1 MDNLTVKEDDKG
13 EYRVR
18 CHCGKVQ
25 GKFHADKTLVV
36 AWECNCSD
44 CSMRG
49 NVHLIIPEGDFTLDM
64 PENKKLN
71 DETIL
76 YLWGTKTA
84 KRQFCKTCGIL
95 PWYRPRSNPDGYA
108 ITLKCV
114 DWGEEELSKP
124 KVEFR
129 TFNGINWEKEF
140 AESDI
145 AKQSSG
151 PSCN

>member
-1 MDNLTVKEDDKG
+1 M
-13 EYRVR
+13 R
-18 CHCGKVQ
+18 CHCGKVR
-25 GKFHADKTLVV
+25 GKFRADKNHVV
-36 AWECNCSD
+36 AWECDCSD

-49 NVHLIIPEGDFTLDM
+49 NVHLIIPEDDFTLDM
-64 PENKKLN
+64 PGETKLD

-76 YLWGTKTA
+76 YLWGSKTA

-114 DWGEEELSKP
+114 DWGDDELTKP
-124 KVEFR
+124 NIQIR
-129 TFNGINWEKEF
+129 TFNGINWEKQL

-145 AKQSSG
+145 VEQSKS
-151 PSCN
+151 SKSSN